1 MNNQRVAS
9 YGSWKSPITAELA
22 ASVTQLTEVGIHGA
36 SIYWRELHPEQQ
48 ASFTI
53 MKRDADG
60 QITELV
66 PPPFNVRTTVHEYG
80 GGSYVVD
87 DDTVYFSNFSDQRI
101 YRLDSGGSPR
111 PVTPKVNMRYA
122 DGVIDHRLGRLICV
136 REDHSS
142 SDQQAA
148 NTIVSLNLDGKD
160 GGHVLVSGND
170 FYSSPRLTP
179 DGSRIAWITWN
190 HPNMPW
196 DSTELWSGELGKDGS
211 LGEIVRVAGG
221 PDESIVQ
228 PEWSPSSILHFV
240 SDRTGWWNLYR
251 LRDGKIEPLHDMSG
265 VRKGP
270 LDVRIAHLR
279 LCDLGTHHLFLHK

>member
-211 LGEIVRVAGG
+211 LGEICGLLAAPTNPLSNLNGHL
-221 PDESIVQ
+221 PAYFTSY
-228 PEWSPSSILHFV
+228 
-240 SDRTGWWNLYR
+240 RTG
-251 LRDGKIEPLHDMSG
+251 RDGGISTDYVMARSNHCTICPRSSE
-265 VRKGP
+265 GP
-270 LDVRIAHLR
+270 TGRSDCTLTTL
-279 LCDLGTHHLFLHK
+279 